1 MKAAEKAYNV
11 LRSGIIEGSFPPGSR
26 ITEQEVAAEAE
37 VSRTPVREAM
47 RRLQAEGLLEFA
59 PHQSPMVRAWSDA
72 DAEEIF
78 ELRTLLEAHAAERA
92 ASHAISDEIDQL
104 RTLAEAQQVEVE
116 DQRVGYLERIADL
129 NEQFHKTL
137 YKAAGSERLQSILG
151 SLADAPLVF
160 EVFRD
165 YSLGELRRSALHHLE
180 IVHAIQAGDGNWAAS
195 VMRSHVRAARQTFE
209 TMAAHKADRK

>member
-11 LRSGIIEGSFPPGSR
+11 LRSGIIEGTFPPGSR
-26 ITEQEVAAEAE
+26 ITEQEIAAVTE

-59 PHQSPMVRAWSDA
+59 PHQSPMVRSWSDA

-78 ELRTLLEAHAAERA
+78 ELRTLLEAQAAQRA
-92 ASHAISDEIDQL
+92 ARHATKEEIHRL
-104 RTLAEAQQVEVE
+104 RTLAETQQAEVE
-116 DQRVGYLERIADL
+116 NKRIGYLERIAGL

-137 YKAAGSERLQSILG
+137 YEASGSKRLQSILA

-165 YSLGELRRSALHHLE
+165 YSQDELQRSARHHLE
-180 IVHAIQAGDGNWAAS
+180 IVQAIQAGDGDWAAS

-209 TMAAHKADRK
+209 LMAAHE

>member
-11 LRSGIIEGSFPPGSR
+11 LRAGIIEGTFPPGSR
-26 ITEQEVAAEAE
+26 ITEKDISKKAA

-59 PHQSPMVRAWSDA
+59 PNQSPMVRAWSDTDA
-72 DAEEIF
+72 DEIF
-78 ELRTLLEAHAAERA
+78 ELRTLLEAQAAEKA
-92 ASHAISDEIDQL
+92 AKHATPDEIARL
-104 RTLAEAQQVEVE
+104 RALAEAQQAEVE
-116 DQRVGYLERIADL
+116 DQGVGYLERIANL
-129 NEQFHKTL
+129 NEEFHKTL
-137 YKAAGSERLQSILG
+137 CAAAGSKRLQSILG

-165 YSLGELRRSALHHLE
+165 YSQDELRRSARHHLE
-180 IVHAIQAGDGNWAAS
+180 IVYAIEAGDGDWAAS

-209 TMAAHKADRK
+209 TMAHGAD

>member
-11 LRSGIIEGSFPPGSR
+11 LRSGIIEGTFPPGSR
-26 ITEQEVAAEAE
+26 ITEQEIASKVE

-78 ELRTLLEAHAAERA
+78 ELRTLLEAYAAERA
-92 ASHAISDEIDQL
+92 AGHATEDEIA
-104 RTLAEAQQVEVE
+104 RIRALAEAQQAEVE
-116 DQRVGYLERIADL
+116 DQRIGYLERIADL

-137 YKAAGSERLQSILG
+137 YAAAGSERLRSILG

-165 YSLGELRRSALHHLE
+165 YSQDELHRSARHHLE
-180 IVHAIQAGDGNWAAS
+180 IALAIKAGDGDWAAS

-209 TMAAHKADRK
+209 TVATHRAG